1 MCDLF
6 GINTCEWYNEYIQ
19 SLFLFFAWRCLF
31 VPAQLAEKIIWAPL
45 YLFCSFVGGQL
56 IIFMWVYSWALL
68 FHWSTCLV
76 TSVSSIT
83 LLISFSI
90 VMAFLGIFASLQT
103 ICLYPQNTLLAF
115 WLRLIESIGQIGKNW
130 SLNNIG
136 SSYPWTPRAR
146 HLGEWGQV
154 GLRKHYYEQS

>member
-1 MCDLF
+1 MF
-6 GINTCEWYNEYIQ
+6 R
-19 SLFLFFAWRCLF
+19 SLIAS
-31 VPAQLAEKIIWAPL
+31 E
-45 YLFCSFVGGQL
+45 LFCMTGVKSVSGLVFYIYMSSCFITIFLRCCLHCIALSHSFVKYQL